1 MAAPFEMQMEA
12 DLESVAVHALGK
24 SYPVA
29 GGAVDALRHVDL
41 SITQGECVALLGPS
55 GCGKSTLLRVIA
67 GLVEGYDGEVVVEG
81 KPVHG
86 PGAERGMVFQ
96 DHRLFPW
103 LTAVENVRLALDN
116 APLSGREKTEQSLA
130 HLSLVGLDGFEQAY
144 PGQLSGGMAQRVAI
158 ARALV
163 SRPRVLLLDE
173 PFGALDAITRAN
185 MQAELARILARENI
199 TAIFVTHDVD
209 EAIYLGDRVVV
220 MARRPGRIRAQFPVE
235 IARPRRRTDPAFNAL
250 KDRILGLLEQDH

>member
-1 MAAPFEMQMEA
+1 ME
-12 DLESVAVHALGK
+12 LVAVRDLGK

-29 GGAVDALRHVDL
+29 GGAVDALRHLDL
-41 SITQGECVALLGPS
+41 SIRQGECVTLLGPS
-55 GCGKSTLLRVIA
+55 GCGKSTLLQVIA

-81 KPVHG
+81 RAITG

-103 LTAVENVRLALDN
+103 MTALENVRIALDN
-116 APLSGREKTEQSLA
+116 APLSAREKTEQALA
-130 HLSLVGLDGFEQAY
+130 HLSLVGLEGFEQAY

-173 PFGALDAITRAN
+173 PFGALDAITRAY
-185 MQAELARILARENI
+185 MQSELARIRERENI
-199 TAIFVTHDVD
+199 TMVFVTHDVD

-220 MARRPGRIRAQFPVE
+220 MARRPGRIRSEVPVD

-250 KDRILGLLEQDH
+250 KDRILVLLEQDR

>member
-1 MAAPFEMQMEA
+1 MELVTVR
-12 DLESVAVHALGK
+12 DLGK

-29 GGAVDALRHVDL
+29 GGALDALRHLDL
-41 SITQGECVALLGPS
+41 SVARGECVTLLGPS

-67 GLVEGYDGEVVVEG
+67 GLVGDYDGEVAVEG
-81 KPVHG
+81 RAITG

-96 DHRLFPW
+96 DHRLLPW
-103 LTAVENVRLALDN
+103 LTALENVRIALDN
-116 APLSGREKTEQSLA
+116 APLSGREKTEQALGY
-130 HLSLVGLDGFEQAY
+130 LSLVGLEGFEQAY

-173 PFGALDAITRAN
+173 PFGALDAITRAY
-185 MQAELARILARENI
+185 MQSELARIHHRENV
-199 TAIFVTHDVD
+199 TMIFVTHDVD

-220 MARRPGRIRAQFPVE
+220 MARRPGRIRSQVPVD
-235 IARPRRRTDPAFNAL
+235 IPRPRRRTDPAFNAL
-250 KDRILGLLEQDH
+250 KEKILGLLEQDH

>member
-1 MAAPFEMQMEA
+1 MAALPQGKEQRMA
-12 DLESVAVHALGK
+12 SVAVRNLAK

-29 GGAVDALRHVDL
+29 GGAVDALRHLDL
-41 SITQGECVALLGPS
+41 SVRQGECVTLLGPS

-81 KPVHG
+81 KAISGTG
-86 PGAERGMVFQ
+86 PERGMVFQ

-103 LTAVENVRLALDN
+103 LTVVDNVRIALDN
-116 APLSGREKTEQSLA
+116 APLGPREKTEQALA
-130 HLSLVGLDGFEQAY
+130 HLTLVGLGGFENAY

-173 PFGALDAITRAN
+173 PFGALDAITRAH
-185 MQAELARILARENI
+185 MQGELAHILSRENI
-199 TAIFVTHDVD
+199 TSIFVTHDVD
-209 EAIYLGDRVVV
+209 EAIYLGDR
-220 MARRPGRIRAQFPVE
+220 
-235 IARPRRRTDPAFNAL
+235 
-250 KDRILGLLEQDH
+250 

>member
-1 MAAPFEMQMEA
+1 MEIGM
-12 DLESVAVHALGK
+12 ESVAVRSLGK

-41 SITQGECVALLGPS
+41 SISRGECVTLLGPS

-67 GLVEGYDGEVVVEG
+67 GLVDGYDGEVIVEG
-81 KPVHG
+81 KPITG
-86 PGAERGMVFQ
+86 TGAERGMVFQ

-103 LTAVENVRLALDN
+103 LSALDN
-116 APLSGREKTEQSLA
+116 VRIALDNSVLGARERTEQAVEHLA
-130 HLSLVGLDGFEQAY
+130 LVGLQGFEHAY

-173 PFGALDAITRAN
+173 PFGALDAITRAH
-185 MQAELARILARENI
+185 MQGELARILERENI

-220 MARRPGRIRAQFPVE
+220 MARRPGRIRTQFPVAIE
-235 IARPRRRTDPAFNAL
+235 RPRRRTDPAFNLL
-250 KDRILGLLEQDH
+250 KEQILGFLEQDH

>member
-1 MAAPFEMQMEA
+1 MV
-12 DLESVAVHALGK
+12 SVSVKALGK

-29 GGAVDALRHVDL
+29 GGAVDALRHLDL
-41 SITQGECVALLGPS
+41 SIEQGECVTLLGPS

-67 GLVEGYDGEVVVEG
+67 GLVDGYDGQVIVEG
-81 KPVHG
+81 KAISG
-86 PGAERGMVFQ
+86 TGTERGMVFQ

-103 LTAVENVRLALDN
+103 LTAVENVRIALDN
-116 APLSGREKTEQSLA
+116 APLGAREKTEQALA
-130 HLSLVGLDGFEQAY
+130 HLHLVGLHGFEDAY

-185 MQAELARILARENI
+185 MQSELARIWERENI
-199 TAIFVTHDVD
+199 TMIFVTHDVD

-220 MARRPGRIRAQFPVE
+220 MARRPGRIRAQFPVDIE
-235 IARPRRRTDPAFNAL
+235 RPRRRTDPAFNRL
-250 KDRILGLLEQDH
+250 KEQILGFLEQDH

>member
-1 MAAPFEMQMEA
+1 M
-12 DLESVAVHALGK
+12 ESVAVKDLGK

-41 SITQGECVALLGPS
+41 SIAQGECVALLGPS

-81 KPVHG
+81 RSVTG

-116 APLSGREKTEQSLA
+116 VPLSGREKTEQSLA

-163 SRPRVLLLDE
+163 NRPRVLLLDE
-173 PFGALDAITRAN
+173 PFGALDAITRAH
-185 MQAELARILARENI
+185 MQGELARILAHENI